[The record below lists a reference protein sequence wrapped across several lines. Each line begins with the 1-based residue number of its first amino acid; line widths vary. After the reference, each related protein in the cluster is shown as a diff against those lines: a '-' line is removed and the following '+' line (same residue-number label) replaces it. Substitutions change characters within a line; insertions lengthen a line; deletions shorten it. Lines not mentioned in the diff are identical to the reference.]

1 MKLKYIQ
8 KIFLIVILVYT
19 IFAAYHFLNF
29 KPYGG
34 DENHFSKELNTVLN
48 EGWIS
53 AIKKN
58 ISIPYMILAFP
69 FAHFLKDYI
78 ALRLI
83 SVLLTFLLVVY
94 LYKRVSKNW
103 LFIGILLFYI
113 STVHF
118 FYLGTNDTLFNFG
131 MVVFFV
137 ETFRK
142 LNNQNWNGTL
152 AISMLLVAIFT
163 RSLFLIY
170 APVLFFSFYLLK
182 KENAFKDFNSKMPIL
197 VLLLFVF
204 LNLPSLIA
212 NKSFSYDNK
221 VPPQGIKSSWTQRQ
235 YLAQLMANNNEL
247 EEGQHPSWEQT
258 DSYLIKNGKN
268 SLPNGL
274 LSGILFDVKL
284 TFKEFF
290 KDLAYSVFY
299 SFRQIGP
306 ILLYLFF
313 SVFIFL
319 FKENKNIKKYF
330 IPLSFLT
337 LLLIFSFIIISNVE
351 IRWMAP
357 LFIMSIVW
365 YWNEEILNR
374 VSIKFQ
380 YFNYS
385 VLILFSL
392 FGVIKMVVKF
402 I

>member
-142 LNNQNWNGTL
+142 LNNQNWN
-152 AISMLLVAIFT
+152 
-163 RSLFLIY
+163 
-170 APVLFFSFYLLK
+170 
-182 KENAFKDFNSKMPIL
+182 
-197 VLLLFVF
+197 
-204 LNLPSLIA
+204 
-212 NKSFSYDNK
+212 
-221 VPPQGIKSSWTQRQ
+221 
-235 YLAQLMANNNEL
+235 
-247 EEGQHPSWEQT
+247 
-258 DSYLIKNGKN
+258 
-268 SLPNGL
+268 
-274 LSGILFDVKL
+274 
-284 TFKEFF
+284 
-290 KDLAYSVFY
+290 
-299 SFRQIGP
+299 
-306 ILLYLFF
+306 
-313 SVFIFL
+313 
-319 FKENKNIKKYF
+319 
-330 IPLSFLT
+330 
-337 LLLIFSFIIISNVE
+337 
-351 IRWMAP
+351 
-357 LFIMSIVW
+357 
-365 YWNEEILNR
+365 
-374 VSIKFQ
+374 
-380 YFNYS
+380 
-385 VLILFSL
+385 
-392 FGVIKMVVKF
+392 
-402 I
+402 